1 MSSSLTGKFKFNIP
15 HYITSTNKGRFAFK
29 GPTKD
34 DYVLA
39 AAVYEKGAIA
49 WSECC
54 NPPEG
59 TPDEI
64 AAYRREKYD
73 ECVKQMD
80 VAKVWETFVLDTRI
94 GMRVQSGIET
104 LSWFAKKMGYK

>member
-1 MSSSLTGKFKFNIP
+1 MSLS
-15 HYITSTNKGRFAFK
+15 HSTNQFRIAFK

-39 AAVYEKGAIA
+39 AGVYEMGAIA

-59 TPDEI
+59 TPEI
-64 AAYRREKYD
+64 AAYRRQKYD
-73 ECVKQMD
+73 ECVKQLD
-80 VAKVWETFVLDTRI
+80 VAKVWEAFVLDTRI

-104 LSWFAKKMGYK
+104 LNWFAKKMNYK

>member
-1 MSSSLTGKFKFNIP
+1 M
-15 HYITSTNKGRFAFK
+15 TNEIRMAFK
-29 GPTKD
+29 GTTKD

-49 WSECC
+49 WYECS
-54 NPPEG
+54 NPIGG
-59 TPDEI
+59 TPEEI

-80 VAKVWETFVLDTRI
+80 VAKVWEGFVLDTRI
-94 GMRVQSGIET
+94 GMRVQSAIET
-104 LSWFAKKMGYK
+104 LSWFSKKMGY

>member
-1 MSSSLTGKFKFNIP
+1 MS
-15 HYITSTNKGRFAFK
+15 HSTNQFRIVFK

-39 AAVYEKGAIA
+39 AGVYEKGAIA

-59 TPDEI
+59 TPEEV
-64 AAYRREKYD
+64 AAYRRQKYD

-80 VAKVWETFVLDTRI
+80 VAKVWEAFVLDTRI

-104 LSWFAKKMGYK
+104 LNWFAKKMDYK